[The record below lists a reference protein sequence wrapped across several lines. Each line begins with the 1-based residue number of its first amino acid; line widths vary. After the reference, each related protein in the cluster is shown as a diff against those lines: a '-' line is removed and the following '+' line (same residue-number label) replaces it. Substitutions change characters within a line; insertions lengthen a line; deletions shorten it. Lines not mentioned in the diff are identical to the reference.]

1 MGKGTLLASVYNTR
15 IQEIKE
21 SSGMRVEGRD
31 SEQAALA
38 LVRLWRTYNLPLSA
52 LFRSG
57 WKILRLS
64 RNKWMLFLI
73 IINLYTRNL
82 IIETLVLFWKNDN
95 SFVGRLN
102 VNFKSYPCQH
112 LKCLL
117 FYILN
122 KEPDSKVKLL
132 LYKNII
138 LNIVH
143 QGRDLKHSDVT
154 AVSWRCNVHNGS
166 FGRRGWPV
174 CTCHVAGARAGGFED
189 GLHNVRLR
197 HCPQTRVT
205 APGRRIRQGA
215 YHFKE
220 LNRCTVA

>member
-1 MGKGTLLASVYNTR
+1 MVWVYQINKLLFNLSIFSKINLIILHSIFSVTIHASMGKGTLLASVYNTR

-57 WKILRLS
+57 WEILWLR
-64 RNKWMLFLI
+64 RNKWI
-73 IINLYTRNL
+73 IINLYTRKL
-82 IIETLVLFWKNDN
+82 IIETQVLFWKNDN

-102 VNFKSYPCQH
+102 VNFKTYLCQH

-122 KEPDSKVKLL
+122 K
-132 LYKNII
+132 
-138 LNIVH
+138 
-143 QGRDLKHSDVT
+143 
-154 AVSWRCNVHNGS
+154 
-166 FGRRGWPV
+166 
-174 CTCHVAGARAGGFED
+174 
-189 GLHNVRLR
+189 
-197 HCPQTRVT
+197 
-205 APGRRIRQGA
+205 
-215 YHFKE
+215 
-220 LNRCTVA
+220 